1 MKMLM
6 RRGILVL
13 IFIFTSVGFGQVVRA
28 DSNNFSITP
37 IIPEN
42 QVTGNLSY
50 FDLTVT
56 PSQKQILQIKVK
68 NNSDETA
75 QYKVYVNTATTN
87 QNGIIDYSMSEF
99 EKDTS
104 MQLSLKDYIKLNEPQ
119 FEVPAESEKIV
130 SLELSVPESG
140 FEGVLL
146 GGITIEPVAEE
157 TQGISSI
164 FTRTLAIQ
172 LRESSEEVIPKLE
185 SGNVL
190 IAQENLRNNVQF
202 ELRNVT
208 PTVISSVKANITIT
222 KKESKEVIFEQK
234 RDKLNFAPNSK
245 FYLLSQLNSQFKP
258 GDYIYNIDL
267 KDNKGNNWSFHKDFN
282 IQSDEA
288 NKLNE
293 TSVDKNKISFKD
305 YLVYIVIVIILL
317 IASGIWIIKKYKSK

>member
-13 IFIFTSVGFGQVVRA
+13 IFIFASVGFGQAVRA

-37 IIPEN
+37 ILPEN
-42 QVTGNLSY
+42 QLAGNLSY

-68 NNSDETA
+68 NNSDEVS

-99 EKDTS
+99 EKDES
-104 MQLSLKDYIKLNEPQ
+104 MKFSLKDYIKLNEPE

-140 FEGVLL
+140 FGGVLL
-146 GGITIEPVAEE
+146 GGVTIEPVAEE

-164 FTRTLAIQ
+164 FTRTLAVQ

-245 FYLLSQLNSQFKP
+245 FYLLSQWNAQFKP
-258 GDYIYNIDL
+258 GEYIYNIDL

-282 IQSDEA
+282 IESDKA

-293 TSVDKNKISFKD
+293 TSVDKNKISVKD
-305 YLVYIVIVIILL
+305 YLVYVVIVIILL
-317 IASGIWIIKKYKSK
+317 IASGIWIIKKYKRK